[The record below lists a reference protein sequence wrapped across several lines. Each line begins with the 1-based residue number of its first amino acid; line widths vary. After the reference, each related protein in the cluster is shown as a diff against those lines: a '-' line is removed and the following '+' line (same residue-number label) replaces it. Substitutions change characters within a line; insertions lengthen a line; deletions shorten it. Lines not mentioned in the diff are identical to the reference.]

1 MEIRY
6 LKGQEILQTRKLYE
20 MVFQDSQAYTDF
32 FYQKAV
38 RECTAVAAFTENC
51 VAGELFLVPKKLL
64 YGGNVIESFY
74 IYGVATAPAYR
85 GQGIMRTLM
94 GKAENYAA
102 AQGVKLLYLIPVKE
116 EIYEGLGYHTIKKTE
131 NRIWE
136 RSDMVQYGHNS
147 TVEKLTMEK
156 LAPDNFTESHYQEI
170 KEFEQQL
177 LHPGELHP
185 VRDENYFRERIRR
198 ASLEGGACYIFRR
211 GERDKIT
218 ALFLTEEGK
227 DVKLI
232 DALVQPK
239 DKAHAIQYF
248 LQERKIQCL
257 FEVIFP
263 VMIKNIGEKN
273 GMWNSNRVKT
283 ALNDEI

>member
-1 MEIRY
+1 M
-6 LKGQEILQTRKLYE
+6 
-20 MVFQDSQAYTDF
+20 
-32 FYQKAV
+32 
-38 RECTAVAAFTENC
+38 
-51 VAGELFLVPKKLL
+51 
-64 YGGNVIESFY
+64 
-74 IYGVATAPAYR
+74 
-85 GQGIMRTLM
+85 
-94 GKAENYAA
+94 
-102 AQGVKLLYLIPVKE
+102 
-116 EIYEGLGYHTIKKTE
+116 
-131 NRIWE
+131 
-136 RSDMVQYGHNS
+136 
-147 TVEKLTMEK
+147 EKLTSEKFTMEK

-170 KEFEQQL
+170 KEFERQL

-211 GERDKIT
+211 GERNKIM

-248 LQERKIQCL
+248 LQERKIQSL